1 MFKEGAMV
9 VENTL
14 GPDGTLADPVFY
26 LHCLIRDGQHQKAA
40 AHALQ
45 YIGIEST
52 LPAEER
58 AALEDLAAALLV
70 AVPLR
75 SDPAR
80 AIPSEQARWLELA
93 AASREALAAWVA
105 GASAQEV
112 EQKLNRISLRS
123 AFRPVRVLLKCLTT
137 VPQDAD
143 RSRRLLE
150 AIPPG
155 SPFFAFREAVA
166 GGGVGGGALGSG
178 RGGPVTPGAP
188 GCGAQTPNPPGA
200 AAHGL
205 GRPGAAPGR

>member
-1 MFKEGAMV
+1 MIRHDTQAEWKQSLAEAYRGRARALAAKEMFKEAAMV

-26 LHCLIRDGQHQKAA
+26 LHCLIRTGQHQKAA

-93 AASREALAAWVA
+93 AASREAMAAWA
-105 GASAQEV
+105 
-112 EQKLNRISLRS
+112 
-123 AFRPVRVLLKCLTT
+123 T
-137 VPQDAD
+137 
-143 RSRRLLE
+143 SRR
-150 AIPPG
+150 
-155 SPFFAFREAVA
+155 
-166 GGGVGGGALGSG
+166 
-178 RGGPVTPGAP
+178 
-188 GCGAQTPNPPGA
+188 
-200 AAHGL
+200 
-205 GRPGAAPGR
+205 